1 MPERIARLWRKG
13 LGHLPYVIWMAVTPF
28 VVYAPMF
35 RMRTFSPELP
45 LFYELN
51 DGRTGVEVLL
61 SYVHDLSMWFRPTSQ
76 RLPYWIAE
84 HFISWH
90 NTVAWQALEAA
101 SIVLTCFALYW
112 FVLLLNPG
120 ARLAAAL
127 AAFYYAVHPGLF
139 ACTIE
144 VLSFDQLY
152 VLFTL
157 LSVGLFI
164 QALRCSGR
172 ERMWRLAASWVF
184 YYAALTS
191 KEAALAIPLYLAV
204 VCLIARGGD
213 EGTEAGWRGLL
224 RKARLLIPF
233 VAILPV
239 YWWYH
244 LARLWGKWGSAGVYR
259 TRPSVAAILTNMY
272 RMPLWI
278 VRIFYRTYK
287 PHEAVPNF
295 DQFAVNAAGVLVFA
309 AVAATWWRL
318 ARRSPEDRR
327 RLLLMLAWVGIF
339 LLLPVYSGG
348 YIWHVNL
355 SVAGFAVLFGLG
367 IAAWTQMTPRRL
379 ARYAALAV
387 MVVGLGVLSWVN
399 LNTEITRG
407 QHVFGL
413 CLNSSVREH
422 PPVPKER
429 LGTRPLL
436 YIENRLGVGPYW
448 YGSGGRLFN
457 YVYLRHDV
465 EEVIVPRADSIPA
478 DLRLRWLR
486 HPNAYFFRYDNQ
498 FRWFDDSEGFRQGT
512 LRSVPPYDRS
522 RGFVFGVAHP

>member
-1 MPERIARLWRKG
+1 MPERIARLWRNAR
-13 LGHLPYVIWMAVTPF
+13 GHLPYVISMSLTPF
-28 VVYAPMF
+28 VVYAQMF
-35 RMRTFSPELP
+35 RMQTFSPELP
-45 LFYELN
+45 LFYDLN
-51 DGRTGVEVLL
+51 DGRTGIEVML
-61 SYVHDLSMWFRPTSQ
+61 SYVRDSSAWFRPTSQ
-76 RLPYWIAE
+76 RLPYWIAA
-84 HFISWH
+84 HFIGWH

-112 FVLLLNPG
+112 FVLVLSPG

-127 AAFYYAVHPGLF
+127 AAFYFAVHPALF

-144 VLSFDQLY
+144 VLSFDALY

-164 QALRCSGR
+164 QALRCAGWR
-172 ERMWRLAASWVF
+172 RMGRLAGSWVF

-204 VCLIARGGD
+204 VCLIVRAGD
-213 EGTEAGWRGLL
+213 EGVEARWRGLL
-224 RKARLLIPF
+224 RKVRLLVPF
-233 VAILPV
+233 IAILPV

-244 LARLWGKWGSAGVYR
+244 LARLWAKWGAAGVYR
-259 TRPSVAAILTNMY
+259 TRPNGEAILANLY

-287 PHEAVPNF
+287 PHEALPNF
-295 DQFAVNAAGVLVFA
+295 DHFAVNASGVLVFA
-309 AVAATWWRL
+309 AVATAWWKL
-318 ARRSPEDRR
+318 SRRSPEDRR

-339 LLLPVYSGG
+339 LLLPAYSGSF
-348 YIWHVNL
+348 IWHVNL
-355 SVAGFAVLFGLG
+355 SLAGFSVLFGLG
-367 IAAWTQMTPRRL
+367 IATWTAMIPRRF

-387 MVVGLGVLSWVN
+387 TVAGLGVLSWMN

-422 PPVPKER
+422 PPIPKER
-429 LGTRPLL
+429 LGTRPLV
-436 YIENRLGVGPYW
+436 YVENRLGVGPYW
-448 YGSGGRLFN
+448 YGSGGHLFN

-465 EEVIVPRADSIPA
+465 EEVIVPRADLIPA
-478 DLRLRWLR
+478 DMRLRWLR
-486 HPNAYFFRYDNQ
+486 HPNAFFFRYDNR
-498 FRWFDDSEGFRQGT
+498 FRWFDDSDGFRRGEV
-512 LRSVPPYDRS
+512 RSVPPYDRS
-522 RGFVFGVAHP
+522 RGFVFSLPRH